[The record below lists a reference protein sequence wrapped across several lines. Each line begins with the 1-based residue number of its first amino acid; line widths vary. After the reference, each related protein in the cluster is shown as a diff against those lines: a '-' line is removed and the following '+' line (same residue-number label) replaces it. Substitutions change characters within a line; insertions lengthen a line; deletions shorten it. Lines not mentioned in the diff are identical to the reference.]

1 MRPEHFS
8 IRRGFP
14 LDQRDEAARIYW
26 EAFGAKLG
34 RVMGPDARALAF
46 LTSGLRPDHC
56 FSALDDSGRLIG
68 LAGFKSVQGSFSG
81 GTSRDLRRVY
91 GVFGSAWRAGLLR
104 LLSHEVDNE
113 RFLIDGIA
121 VAAQSRGLGVGTALI
136 TTLCREAKR
145 RGYPSVRLEVIEG
158 NPRARAL
165 YEREGFA
172 ATHTD
177 QLGLLRFAFGFAA
190 ATTMVRQLDDF
201 PADQAPPPM
210 APDGLR

>member
-1 MRPEHFS
+1 MHPEVFS

-14 LDQRDEAARIYW
+14 MDQRDEAARIYW
-26 EAFGAKLG
+26 GAFGDKLG
-34 RVMGPDARALAF
+34 RVMGPDRRALEF
-46 LTSGLRPDHC
+46 LTRGLRPDHC
-56 FSALDDSGRLIG
+56 FSALDGNGRLIG

-81 GTSRDLRRVY
+81 GTRRDLRRVY
-91 GVFGSAWRAGLLR
+91 GTFGSAWRAGLLR

-121 VAAQSRGLGVGTALI
+121 VAPGARGRGIGTALI
-136 TTLCREAKR
+136 TALCREAKR
-145 RGYPSVRLEVIEG
+145 RGYPAARLEVIEG

-165 YEREGFA
+165 YEREGFV

-190 ATTMVRQLDDF
+190 ATTMVRLLDDV
-201 PADQAPPPM
+201 PA
-210 APDGLR
+210 G